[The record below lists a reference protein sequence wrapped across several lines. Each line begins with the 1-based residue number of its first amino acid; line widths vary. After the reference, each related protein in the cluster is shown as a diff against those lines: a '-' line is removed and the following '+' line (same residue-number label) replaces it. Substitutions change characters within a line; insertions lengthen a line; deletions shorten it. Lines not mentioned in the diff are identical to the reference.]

1 MLGMPIPAA
10 LHTRL
15 LGIVSALAI
24 LAVGAT
30 APAPA
35 EAASARLDRQEKRV
49 VRFINSIRQARGL
62 PRLKVSRS
70 LNRAANY
77 HSWEMVVGNFFSHS
91 SRNGTST
98 AKRVRRYKRA
108 RRIGEN
114 LAFVPRS
121 KRSNAAWTVV
131 EMWMNSPG
139 HRAVLLS
146 PSFRRLGVARKSGSL
161 GGGRRGIVFTADFT
175 SRR

>member
-1 MLGMPIPAA
+1 MLGMPFPAA
-10 LHTRL
+10 IHTRL

-24 LAVGAT
+24 FAIGSV

-35 EAASARLDRQEKRV
+35 QAATSRLDRQEKRV
-49 VRFINSIRQARGL
+49 IRFINSIRSGRGL

-70 LNRAANY
+70 LNRAAHY
-77 HSWEMVVGNFFSHS
+77 HSWEMVVGNFFAHP
-91 SRNGTST
+91 SRNGTSAAT
-98 AKRVRRYKRA
+98 RVRRYKNA
-108 RRIGEN
+108 RRVGEN

-121 KRSNAAWTVV
+121 QRNNAAWTVV

-146 PSFRRLGVARKSGSL
+146 PGFRRLGVARKSGSL
-161 GGGRRGIVFTADFT
+161 GGGRRGVVFTADFA

>member
-10 LHTRL
+10 LQPRL

-24 LAVGAT
+24 LAFGVA

-49 VRFINSIRQARGL
+49 VRFINSIRRAHGL
-62 PRLKVSRS
+62 PGLKVSRS

-77 HSWEMVVGNFFSHS
+77 HSWEMVVGNFFAHS
-91 SRNGTST
+91 SRNGTSS
-98 AKRVRRYKRA
+98 AQRVRRFKRA
-108 RRIGEN
+108 RRVGEN
-114 LAFVPRS
+114 LAYVPGSSRT
-121 KRSNAAWTVV
+121 NAAWTVV

-146 PSFRRLGVARKSGSL
+146 PGFRRLGVARKSGSL